1 MNFKKLFLTVAVCAF
16 AVSSVAAQS
25 VKGTEA
31 QTKRGPYETNRLF
44 DNVFLGV
51 AGGVNYYQGEEDCN
65 LSFTKRMAPAL
76 NVYLGKWVTPCVGL
90 RLSYNGISQKGW
102 TSSKNSVYADG
113 TSENGYTQKFNTWYV
128 HGDLMWNISNAISGY
143 RSDRLW
149 DIAPY
154 VGGGVAH
161 ASAKNVYNGSHHGNY
176 KLAATAGIYSM
187 FRVAKGL
194 DVTLDLS
201 QTYVNQAFDGESAMS
216 RQEYI
221 GTATVGLAYQF
232 RVRDF
237 SRAHAATDLTPYN
250 NKIKDLND
258 ALAAA
263 NAKNSQLQKDLNDAN
278 NRPVKEVVVNG
289 TDTKSA
295 TPVALFFPLGKSTLD
310 ETQLMNLDFYVKNAM
325 KVDSNHTFTVTG
337 SADSATGSKKINDK
351 LGADRMNK
359 VYDIL
364 VNKYGISKDK
374 LVKQSIGG
382 TDKYS
387 SKSNRL
393 NRCVV
398 IE

>member
-31 QTKRGPYETNRLF
+31 QTKRGPYETNRFF
-44 DNVFLGV
+44 DNVFLG
-51 AGGVNYYQGEEDCN
+51 GGVNYYQGEEDLN
-65 LSFTKRMAPAL
+65 ADFSKRLAPAL
-76 NVYLGKWVTPCVGL
+76 NAYIGKWITPCVGV
-90 RLSYNGISQKGW
+90 RLSYNGLSQRGW
-102 TSSKNSVYADG
+102 TSNKNSAYANG
-113 TSENGYTQKFNTWYV
+113 TQDNGYKQEFNMSYARA
-128 HGDLMWNISNAISGY
+128 DIMWNISNAISGY
-143 RSDRLW
+143 RSDRFW

-154 VGGGVAH
+154 VGGGAAY
-161 ASAKNVYNGSHHGNY
+161 ASAKHSPRHGNWE
-176 KLAATAGIYSM
+176 LAATAGIYNM
-187 FRVAKGL
+187 FRVAKAL
-194 DVTLDLS
+194 DITLDLS
-201 QTYVNQAFDGESAMS
+201 QTYVNQRWDGEAYKS
-216 RQEYI
+216 RQEYF
-221 GTATVGLAYQF
+221 ATVSLGLAYQF

-237 SRAHAATDLTPYN
+237 SRAHSATDLTPYN
-250 NKIKDLND
+250 NTLKDLNGE
-258 ALAAA
+258 
-263 NAKNSQLQKDLNDAN
+263 N
-278 NRPVKEVVVNG
+278 
-289 TDTKSA
+289 TKSA

-337 SADSATGSKKINDK
+337 SADSATSSKKINDK
-351 LGADRMNK
+351 LGVDRMNK
-359 VYDIL
+359 VYDLL

-387 SKSNRL
+387 SKTNRL

>member
-31 QTKRGPYETNRLF
+31 QTKRGPYETNRFF

-51 AGGVNYYQGEEDCN
+51 GGGVNYYQGEEDLN
-65 LSFTKRMAPAL
+65 ADFSKRLAPAL
-76 NVYLGKWVTPCVGL
+76 NAYIGKWITPCVGV
-90 RLSYNGISQKGW
+90 RLSYNGLSQRGW
-102 TSSKNSVYADG
+102 TSNKNSAYANG
-113 TSENGYTQKFNTWYV
+113 TQDNGYKQEFNMSYARA
-128 HGDLMWNISNAISGY
+128 DIMWNISNAISGY
-143 RSDRLW
+143 RSDRFW

-154 VGGGVAH
+154 VGGGAAY
-161 ASAKNVYNGSHHGNY
+161 ASAKHSPRHGNWE
-176 KLAATAGIYSM
+176 LAATAGIYNM
-187 FRVAKGL
+187 FRVAKAL
-194 DVTLDLS
+194 DITLDLS
-201 QTYVNQAFDGESAMS
+201 QTYVNQRWDGEAYKS
-216 RQEYI
+216 RQEYF
-221 GTATVGLAYQF
+221 ATVSLGLAYQF

-237 SRAHAATDLTPYN
+237 SRAHSATDLTPYN

-263 NAKNSQLQKDLNDAN
+263 NAKNNQLQKDLNDAN
-278 NRPVKEVVVNG
+278 NRPAKEVVVNG
-289 TDTKSA
+289 ENTKSA

-351 LGADRMNK
+351 LGVDRMNK
-359 VYDIL
+359 VYDLL

-387 SKSNRL
+387 SKTNRL